1 VILPLALL
9 IAQAGADR
17 APLGIA
23 ADPVPVVE
31 TYQGAEITQVFVLR
45 NLGTRPFRVRA
56 ITPST
61 PDGAVESVPTE
72 PIPPGGHAEVTV
84 RQGTSGRL
92 GFGSF
97 RYLLTAD
104 DGLPERRLVLS
115 VFVQS
120 AFDPERPLLSG
131 DTSPGGVVETTL
143 ASRLVERLS
152 VADISGVPGFLTA
165 AALPGPDGSIVLR
178 ATVAADAPHGRQS
191 GELRLRT
198 NVPTQPEIVVPYQ
211 LNLFGDVVPE
221 TPSVD
226 LGTVRQGQ
234 PFEKSLRLRSRS
246 SRPLAVSAVE
256 GAGPGVAV
264 SVAECAEPD
273 PSCRLLVFKG
283 TGGEPGAP
291 LSGSVRV
298 SLGEGRPITI
308 PYSCLVFRADATVRD
323 LGSLDAV
330 AAAAAPAPAPT
341 PPPVPPPVTGK
352 PGERRARLVWDASQE
367 EQTFGYLI
375 YRALRREGPFL
386 RLNARVVPVGRGP
399 APRHYT
405 YEDDTVTP
413 GRSYYY
419 YLESVSN
426 AGIKARLSGVVTKV
440 IPPAP

>member
-1 VILPLALL
+1 MVLSLALL
-9 IAQAGADR
+9 IAQAGADA

-31 TYQGAEITQVFVLR
+31 TYQGAEIVQVFVLR
-45 NLGTRPFRVRA
+45 NRGARPFRVRA

-61 PDGAVESVPTE
+61 PDGSVESVPTE
-72 PIPPGGHAEVTV
+72 AIPPGGHAEVTV
-84 RQGTSGRL
+84 RQGTAGRL

-115 VFVQS
+115 AFVQT
-120 AFDPERPLLSG
+120 AFEPERPLLTG
-131 DTSPGGVVETTL
+131 DAAPGGVVEMTL
-143 ASRLVERLS
+143 TSRLVERFS
-152 VADISGVPGFLTA
+152 VSDISGAPGFLVV
-165 AALPGPDGSIVLR
+165 AALPGPDGSVVLR
-178 ATVAADAPHGRQS
+178 ATVARDAPS
-191 GELRLRT
+191 GLQKGQLRLRT
-198 NVPTQPEIVVPYQ
+198 SVPAQPEVVVPYE
-211 LNLFGDVVPE
+211 LKVFDDVVPDV
-221 TPSVD
+221 PSVD

-234 PFEKSLRLRSRS
+234 PFEKSLRVRSRS
-246 SRPLAVSAVE
+246 GRPLALSAVE

-264 SVAECAEPD
+264 SMAECAEPA

-308 PYSCLVFRADATVRD
+308 PYSGLVFRADANVRD
-323 LGSLDAV
+323 LGSLDA
-330 AAAAAPAPAPT
+330 AAAAGSPAPVPT

-367 EQTFGYLI
+367 DQTFGYLV
-375 YRALRREGPFL
+375 YRADRREGPFL

-426 AGIKARLSGVVTKV
+426 AGIKARLSGVVTKI

>member
-1 VILPLALL
+1 V
-9 IAQAGADR
+9 
-17 APLGIA
+17 
-23 ADPVPVVE
+23 
-31 TYQGAEITQVFVLR
+31 
-45 NLGTRPFRVRA
+45 
-56 ITPST
+56 
-61 PDGAVESVPTE
+61 
-72 PIPPGGHAEVTV
+72 
-84 RQGTSGRL
+84 
-92 GFGSF
+92 
-97 RYLLTAD
+97 
-104 DGLPERRLVLS
+104 
-115 VFVQS
+115 
-120 AFDPERPLLSG
+120 
-131 DTSPGGVVETTL
+131 
-143 ASRLVERLS
+143 
-152 VADISGVPGFLTA
+152 
-165 AALPGPDGSIVLR
+165 
-178 ATVAADAPHGRQS
+178 
-191 GELRLRT
+191 
-198 NVPTQPEIVVPYQ
+198 
-211 LNLFGDVVPE
+211 FGDVVPE

-226 LGTVRQGQ
+226 LGTIRQGQ

-246 SRPLAVSAVE
+246 NRPLAVSAVE
-256 GAGPGVAV
+256 GAGPGVVV
-264 SVAECAEPD
+264 STAECAEPA

-308 PYSCLVFRADATVRD
+308 PYSGLVFRADAVVRD
-323 LGSLDAV
+323 LGSLDA
-330 AAAAAPAPAPT
+330 AAAGASPAAPAPAPT

-367 EQTFGYLI
+367 DQTFGYLI
-375 YRALRREGPFL
+375 YRADRREGPFL